1 MTTPTDTHRKTIGY
15 LLWIF
20 GFTGAHRFYYG
31 KPITGTIYFFTLG
44 LLGIGWL
51 IDLFLIPS
59 LDRQADLRFSGGRID
74 YTVAW
79 LLLTFLGFFGI
90 HRMYMGKWLTGLT
103 EAGPP
108 LTSQGKAFMIITVSG
123 IVLIL
128 FGLTV
133 SIVFWLPGLI
143 DRNRLRTV
151 LGKRYPLVYVVYT
164 ANGPLLILLGLL
176 LLARPF
182 S

>member
-1 MTTPTDTHRKTIGY
+1 
-15 LLWIF
+15 
-20 GFTGAHRFYYG
+20 
-31 KPITGTIYFFTLG
+31 
-44 LLGIGWL
+44 
-51 IDLFLIPS
+51 
-59 LDRQADLRFSGGRID
+59 
-74 YTVAW
+74 
-79 LLLTFLGFFGI
+79 
-90 HRMYMGKWLTGLT
+90 
-103 EAGPP
+103 
-108 LTSQGKAFMIITVSG
+108 MIITVSG

-151 LGKRYPLVYVVYT
+151 LGNRYPLIYVVYT